1 MKANLEFNLPDDE
14 YKFNCAVNGDKYL
27 VALEC
32 IRSEVRTIYKYSEL
46 SETEFELVE
55 RIYSMINDY
64 MPRTNQL
71 FGNSE

>member
-1 MKANLEFNLPDDE
+1 MKANLEFNLPEDE

-27 VALEC
+27 AALEC

-55 RIYSMINDY
+55 RIYSMIIHYINEYNLKFTPD
-64 MPRTNQL
+64 
-71 FGNSE
+71 